1 VSESGDLREFIREI
15 MLRSDRTTAE
25 LLRRMDEHHVRA
37 QREHEV
43 MIKNL
48 EDLRE
53 ESIAQ
58 RGALLALI
66 DEMRGGGPAPAT

>member
-1 VSESGDLREFIREI
+1 MREI
-15 MLRSDRTTAE
+15 NLRLDRSFQRIDRTLAQWHE
-25 LLRRMDEHHVRA
+25 DSLRA
-37 QREHEV
+37 SREHAV

-66 DEMRGGGPAPAT
+66 DEMRGNGPAPAT